1 MFSGQQGPDQNGSP
15 VCDGLRSLPGVDK
28 PRACGGKYRS
38 MSSIFS
44 SRSLG
49 EMRDVLVNQL
59 QIFTSHLLLSPR
71 SPHTTTRY
79 GSPINTFT
87 VRPGTRHPI
96 SYACS
101 GAHRKATS

>member
-1 MFSGQQGPDQNGSP
+1 MFSGQQGPDRHGSP
-15 VCDGLRSLPGVDK
+15 VCDGLQSLPGVDK

-49 EMRDVLVNQL
+49 EMGGVLANQL
-59 QIFTSHLLLSPR
+59 QILTSHLLLSPR

-101 GAHRKATS
+101 GAHWKATS